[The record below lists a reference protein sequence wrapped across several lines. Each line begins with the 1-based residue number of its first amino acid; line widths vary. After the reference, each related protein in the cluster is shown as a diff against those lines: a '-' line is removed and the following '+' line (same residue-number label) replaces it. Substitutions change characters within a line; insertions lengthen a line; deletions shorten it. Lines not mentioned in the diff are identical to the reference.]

1 MKKVT
6 LLLLVFIVMSFISQA
21 QIVDVNLISHLD
33 QYTTKDYSDIWGY
46 VDDNGIEYAI
56 MGVEHGTTIVSL
68 QDPQNPIEVAF
79 ITGPN
84 SIWRDI
90 KTHSH
95 YAYIVTEGTSTG
107 KGLQIVDL
115 SQLPATATLVNTV
128 STYFE
133 RAHNIYIDNG
143 YAYVIGTNFG
153 GLHILDLSNPTN
165 PVQTAYYSGS
175 SYIHDIYVW
184 NDTAVAAAADSYDL
198 LDLTNKTAPFKISET
213 GSATPNGIYAHS
225 GWMTEDK
232 RYFIACE
239 EFDQRDIM
247 VWDLQDRTSWELVV
261 PMWQMTGTTP
271 VHNLFIKGNFA
282 YISYYKQGL
291 VVLDITDPT
300 NPIMAGWYDTYAP
313 TTGTYNGAW
322 GCYPYLPS
330 GNILIS
336 DINSGLWVL
345 DFLLDPTTPVELT
358 SFTYSLN
365 DYKINLEWITASEIN
380 NSGYDV
386 QRSTDK
392 INWQKIGFVPGK
404 GTTTEK
410 SSYSFTDFSP
420 MAGKSYYRLAQID
433 FDGTINIEKEIEV
446 DFLSLPK
453 FELAQ
458 NYPNPFNP
466 STKISFTIPEQQNVT
481 LKIFNSLGEE
491 ISTLISEVKPAG
503 AYTVNFDASNLPSG
517 LYIAQLQTGSS
528 VQSIKMSLVK

>member
-1 MKKVT
+1 
-6 LLLLVFIVMSFISQA
+6 
-21 QIVDVNLISHLD
+21 
-33 QYTTKDYSDIWGY
+33 
-46 VDDNGIEYAI
+46 
-56 MGVEHGTTIVSL
+56 
-68 QDPQNPIEVAF
+68 
-79 ITGPN
+79 
-84 SIWRDI
+84 
-90 KTHSH
+90 
-95 YAYIVTEGTSTG
+95 
-107 KGLQIVDL
+107 
-115 SQLPATATLVNTV
+115 
-128 STYFE
+128 
-133 RAHNIYIDNG
+133 
-143 YAYVIGTNFG
+143 
-153 GLHILDLSNPTN
+153 
-165 PVQTAYYSGS
+165 
-175 SYIHDIYVW
+175 
-184 NDTAVAAAADSYDL
+184 
-198 LDLTNKTAPFKISET
+198 
-213 GSATPNGIYAHS
+213 
-225 GWMTEDK
+225 
-232 RYFIACE
+232 
-239 EFDQRDIM
+239 M
-247 VWDLQDRTSWELVV
+247 VWDIQDRTSWELTV

-271 VHNLFIKGNFA
+271 VHNLFIKGNYA

-300 NPIMAGWYDTYAP
+300 NPFMAGWYDTYTP

-365 DYKINLEWITASEIN
+365 DYKINLEWVTASEIN

-410 SSYSFTDFSP
+410 SSYTYTDFSP
-420 MAGKSYYRLAQID
+420 LAGKSFYRLAQID

-466 STKISFTIPEQQNVT
+466 STKISFTIPDQQNVT
-481 LKIFNSLGEE
+481 LKVFNSLGEQ
-491 ISTLISEVKPAG
+491 ISTLVNEIKPAG
-503 AYTVNFDASNLPSG
+503 VYTVNFDASALPSG
-517 LYIAQLQTGSS
+517 LYVTQLQTGND
-528 VQSIKMSLVK
+528 VQTIKMSLVK